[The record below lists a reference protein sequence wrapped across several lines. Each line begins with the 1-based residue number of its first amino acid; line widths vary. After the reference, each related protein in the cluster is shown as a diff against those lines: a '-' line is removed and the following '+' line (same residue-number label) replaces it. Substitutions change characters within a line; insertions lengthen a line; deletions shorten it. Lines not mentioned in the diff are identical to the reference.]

1 MVSQKNHLENV
12 IFNFRCS
19 SDWSN
24 LYTYFIY
31 TFIVTLYYLLNIL
44 IFWKHKIFSLFT
56 DWCQNLIYVSSL
68 FQTRNYSNFSLN
80 KFKPKFETKPPMVER
95 EANQDESGFLLQI
108 PISSQN
114 NGLLEGSKGRCSP
127 QKPFSYIKPLDN
139 LSK

>member
-1 MVSQKNHLENV
+1 MVSQKKHLENV

-31 TFIVTLYYLLNIL
+31 TYIVTLYYLLNIL
-44 IFWKHKIFSLFT
+44 IFRKHKIFSLFT

>member
-31 TFIVTLYYLLNIL
+31 TYIVTLYYLLNIL

-56 DWCQNLIYVSSL
+56 DWCQNLIYVSPL

>member
-31 TFIVTLYYLLNIL
+31 TYIVTLYYLLNIL

>member
-31 TFIVTLYYLLNIL
+31 TYIVNLYYLLNIL
-44 IFWKHKIFSLFT
+44 IFRKHKNFSLFT
-56 DWCQNLIYVSSL
+56 DWCQNFIYVSSL